1 METSA
6 EKYQWND
13 RLQNAPVYED
23 NGDLEVCPGVL
34 REVVVEDWMDH
45 ADSICPFAPSL
56 LWKIRGNHRNYG
68 GDFVYNRVC
77 DHGVHHIFCGK
88 GIKAK
93 FYS

>member
-1 METSA
+1 MEASA

-45 ADSICPFAPSL
+45 ADSICPFALPL
-56 LWKIRGNHRNYG
+56 LWKIGGDSWNYG
-68 GDFVYNRVC
+68 GDFVYRRVC
-77 DHGVHHIFCGK
+77 GIAFHYLFC
-88 GIKAK
+88 
-93 FYS
+93 